1 MASFEEEDLFRP
13 LLVMEKVVVK
23 LMEPTL
29 PENWRIGGLI
39 TEVCQIYESNAPAA
53 DRIRLYSEMS
63 GRLLDIV
70 AKRQGEGVPQPFIR
84 PLVYAQKVLKNIIQL
99 LEEEKKKKTEEA
111 ELE

>member
-13 LLVMEKVVVK
+13 LSVMERVAKVT
-23 LMEPTL
+23 EPTL
-29 PENWRIGGLI
+29 PENYRFGGLI
-39 TEVCQIYESNAPAA
+39 TEVRQIYESNAPPA

-63 GRLLDIV
+63 TRLLDIV
-70 AKRQGEGVPQPFIR
+70 TKRQGEGVPQPFIR

-99 LEEEKKKKTEEA
+99 LEEEKKKTEEA